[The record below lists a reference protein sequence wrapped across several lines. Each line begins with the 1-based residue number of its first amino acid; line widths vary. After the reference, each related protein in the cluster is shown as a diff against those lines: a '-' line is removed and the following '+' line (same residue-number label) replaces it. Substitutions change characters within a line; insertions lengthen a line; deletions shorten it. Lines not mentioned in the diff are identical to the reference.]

1 MISYNNMQILNK
13 MIKIYNDLT
22 NKDFLIAYNI
32 SPKYPLNFIEIQVR
46 DKNFWHLLG
55 CRICDNSISPKE
67 LYQKCLNDEDIS
79 AYLDYTHEASSVR
92 EKAETFQQIYNFVSK
107 AKIVNL
113 VDVHGLPDEKTY
125 NLGIGSEIGII
136 GYGRKSNF
144 LYPKSTQKRP
154 ISTIKKKND
163 GKIRII
169 IEKEITD
176 LEYNKISFEAGKDLF
191 AKLADQFKNIP
202 LSSELLQLMNEY
214 KEKIA
219 KLPQED
225 GYKQIGIL
233 SKKNTVPKVKSG
245 FIIENLQKFKN
256 IASQIPKTD
265 TYIIGSLREIN
276 IKEINNDTF
285 EIELIYDDNEND
297 DI

>member
-67 LYQKCLNDEDIS
+67 LYQKCLNGGDIS

-125 NLGIGSEIGII
+125 NLGIGASC
-136 GYGRKSNF
+136 
-144 LYPKSTQKRP
+144 
-154 ISTIKKKND
+154 
-163 GKIRII
+163 
-169 IEKEITD
+169 
-176 LEYNKISFEAGKDLF
+176 
-191 AKLADQFKNIP
+191 
-202 LSSELLQLMNEY
+202 
-214 KEKIA
+214 
-219 KLPQED
+219 
-225 GYKQIGIL
+225 IL
-233 SKKNTVPKVKSG
+233 
-245 FIIENLQKFKN
+245 
-256 IASQIPKTD
+256 
-265 TYIIGSLREIN
+265 
-276 IKEINNDTF
+276 
-285 EIELIYDDNEND
+285 
-297 DI
+297 